1 MFSHRLIDFELL
13 LEGILTAARWIL
25 IQEVNRVNLFLFIY
39 AKKLTANHAKF
50 RSKVQQS
57 RAMRQPSLEVASGLT
72 TNELLVA
79 QAQSVEQT
87 RQEKPDS
94 PSPTLFSRL
103 FGSESSG
110 SNESC
115 GTYITC
121 KMSQMEETAARE
133 FNAVTESAGRER
145 LSEAN
150 MFNLTVQDYEQ
161 CRQQFDESPVV
172 TFLSSPSGSA
182 GHSTSEV
189 ADVAAKRPRVS
200 SPLPDSSSV
209 YPGQHPCTT
218 GTQVPITEGSDSE
231 GEHFSIQP
239 PFPSFDG
246 SDNGP
251 NTDTESSRQVGS
263 TLAEALLPPP
273 ITRLQQEES
282 EYLDTSA
289 PDRLPIEDRIP
300 PLGGR
305 SRALIKEYFAGNEIS
320 NLPKGQDLRAA
331 GPMRVAGRISPAK

>member
-1 MFSHRLIDFELL
+1 
-13 LEGILTAARWIL
+13 
-25 IQEVNRVNLFLFIY
+25 
-39 AKKLTANHAKF
+39 
-50 RSKVQQS
+50 
-57 RAMRQPSLEVASGLT
+57 
-72 TNELLVA
+72 
-79 QAQSVEQT
+79 
-87 RQEKPDS
+87 
-94 PSPTLFSRL
+94 
-103 FGSESSG
+103 
-110 SNESC
+110 
-115 GTYITC
+115 
-121 KMSQMEETAARE
+121 MSQMEETAARE

-161 CRQQFDESPVV
+161 CRQQVDESTVV

-246 SDNGP
+246 SDNGL

-282 EYLDTSA
+282 EYLDISA

-320 NLPKGQDLRAA
+320 NLPKGHPAIVFSEDQINSVVRVIAAETSRASYDMLENLIQKASQLSLGPRLPSGKSPKKTDRRGSYARSLSGARYQDSSSGECKDTSGALRTDEDL
-331 GPMRVAGRISPAK
+331 GSLG